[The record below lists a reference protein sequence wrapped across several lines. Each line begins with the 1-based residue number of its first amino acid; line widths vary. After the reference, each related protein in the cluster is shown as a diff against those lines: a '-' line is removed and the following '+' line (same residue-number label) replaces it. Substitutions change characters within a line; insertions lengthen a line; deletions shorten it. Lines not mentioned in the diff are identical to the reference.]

1 MSGLFG
7 VVSQNSC
14 ATDLFYGT
22 DYHSHLGTRRAGLS
36 TIDLSSGQGV
46 MHLNI
51 HNIQNSYFRTKF
63 SGDLHEMAG
72 NMGIG
77 VISDTDAQ
85 PIVVNSHLGRFA
97 VCTVSKINNLGE
109 LEQMCLNQR
118 QQFTEL
124 SMGGTNPTELV
135 ALLITQGKDFAD
147 GIRNVYRHVQGSV
160 SMLILTE
167 RGIIVAR
174 DYLGRTPLVIG
185 RRGTDYAVAS
195 ESHSYINLGYQ
206 TVRYVAAGEAVL
218 ISPDGLEQII
228 EPSGKMQVCSFLWI
242 YYGNPVAQYE
252 DINAEEVRYQLGL
265 AMGRT
270 DDVEADYVSAIPD
283 SGIGMAL
290 GYAEGKGI
298 PYKRGVLKYTPTWSR
313 SFMPVNQESRNLVA
327 KMKLIP
333 SRKVL
338 EGKDVVFCDDS
349 IVRGTQLRD
358 QVKMLYA
365 SGVKHVHIRI
375 SCPPLIHG
383 CSFLNFSASK
393 TDMELIARRCVEEL
407 EGGEIRNLEA
417 YRDSSSREYAAMVE
431 KIRQHVGVD
440 TLKFNS
446 LQTVCDAI
454 GLPKSQVCT
463 HCFDGSSYDISRADI
478 NQLAMEL

>member
-1 MSGLFG
+1 MTKNPC
-7 VVSQNSC
+7 V
-14 ATDLFYGT
+14 TDLFYGT
-22 DYHSHLGTRRAGLS
+22 DYHSHLGTRRAGIS
-36 TIDLSSGQGV
+36 TNDNGV

-63 SGDLHEMAG
+63 SEDLHEMTG

-77 VISDTDAQ
+77 VISDTDPQ

-97 VCTVSKINNLGE
+97 VCTVSKINNMDE
-109 LEQMCLNQR
+109 LERECLNQR

-124 SMGGTNPTELV
+124 SMGGTTPTELV

-147 GIRNVYRHVQGSV
+147 GIRNVYRHIKGSV
-160 SMLILTE
+160 SMLILTDK
-167 RGIIVAR
+167 GIIAAR

-185 RRGTDYAVAS
+185 RRGADYAVAS
-195 ESHSYINLGYQ
+195 ESHSYINIGFQ
-206 TVRYVAAGEAVL
+206 TIRYVGPGEAVL
-218 ISPDGLEQII
+218 ISPDGLTQLI
-228 EPSGKMQVCSFLWI
+228 EPSKRMQVCSFLWI
-242 YYGNPVAQYE
+242 YYGYPVAQYE

-265 AMGRT
+265 AMGQG
-270 DDVEADYVSAIPD
+270 DDVEADFVSAIPD

-290 GYAEGKGI
+290 GYSAGKGI
-298 PYKRGVLKYTPTWSR
+298 PYKRGILKYTPTWSR

-358 QVKMLYA
+358 QVKMLYEA
-365 SGVKHVHIRI
+365 GVKHIHIRI

-383 CSFLNFSASK
+383 CTYLNFSASK
-393 TDMELIARRCVEEL
+393 TDMELIARRCIEEL

-417 YRDSSSREYAAMVE
+417 YRDSSSKEYATMVE

-454 GLPKSQVCT
+454 GLPKDQVCT
-463 HCFDGSSYDISRADI
+463 HCFDGSSYDISNLEF
-478 NQLAMEL
+478 NQLEMDL

>member
-7 VVSQNSC
+7 VVTKNPC

-22 DYHSHLGTRRAGLS
+22 DYHSHLGTRRAGIS
-36 TIDLSSGQGV
+36 TVDNGV

-63 SGDLHEMAG
+63 SGDLHEMLG

-77 VISDTDAQ
+77 VISDTDPQ

-97 VCTVSKINNLGE
+97 VCTVSKINNVSE
-109 LEQMCLNQR
+109 LEQLCLSQH

-147 GIRNVYRHVQGSV
+147 GIKNVYRHVKGSV

-167 RGIIVAR
+167 NGIIAAR

-195 ESHSYINLGYQ
+195 ESHTYINLGFQ
-206 TVRYVAAGEAVL
+206 TVRFVAPGEAVM
-218 ISPDGLEQII
+218 ISHDGLSQLI
-228 EPSGKMQVCSFLWI
+228 EPSGKMQICSFLWI
-242 YYGNPVAQYE
+242 YYGYPVAQYE
-252 DINAEEVRYQLGL
+252 DINAEEVRYQLGM
-265 AMGRT
+265 AMGRN
-270 DDVEADYVSAIPD
+270 DDVDADFVSAIPD

-290 GYAEGKGI
+290 GYSAGKGI
-298 PYKRGVLKYTPTWSR
+298 PYKRGILKYTPTWSR

-358 QVKMLYA
+358 QVKMLYD
-365 SGVKHVHIRI
+365 SGVKHIHIRI

-383 CSFLNFSASK
+383 CTFLNFSASK
-393 TDMELIARRCVEEL
+393 TDMELIARRCIEEL

-417 YRDSSSREYAAMVE
+417 YRDNTTKEYATMVE

-440 TLKFNS
+440 TLKFND

-454 GLPKSQVCT
+454 GLPKHQVCT
-463 HCFDGSSYDISRADI
+463 HCFDGSSYDIGQPDL
-478 NQLAMEL
+478 NQLTMEM